1 MARERPRI
9 RFRDGAVAIDRF
21 KVPSKKMTTSVSNL
35 SGTDVRTA
43 VSQCTYVLVTA
54 AYNEE
59 ANIEETIHSVLRQ
72 SLLPACWIIVSD
84 GSVDRTDEIVKK
96 HAEQHRVIRF
106 LRVARAPGR
115 SFGSKV
121 RALRA
126 GSKLLGDVAHD
137 FIGNL
142 DADVSVEPTYFENL
156 IAQFQARPK
165 LGIAGGFV
173 LEEKDGK
180 FQNRRANRS
189 YSVAHAAQIV
199 RRECYEMMGGYAEL
213 EYGGED
219 WHAQTFARMRG
230 WDAEAFPQLGIF
242 HHRHTGEG
250 DNLLRHKFRQGRMDY
265 SLGSDPWFEI
275 LKCMERMP
283 EKPRLVGSLAR
294 FGGFVWSYLAQD
306 TRPVST
312 EFIAFLRKEQRDKM
326 RAVFSGSWK
335 TGVPREQ

>member
-1 MARERPRI
+1 
-9 RFRDGAVAIDRF
+9 
-21 KVPSKKMTTSVSNL
+21 MTTSVSNL
-35 SGTDVRTA
+35 PGADVRTA
-43 VSQCTYVLVTA
+43 GSHCTYVLVTA

-59 ANIEETIHSVLRQ
+59 ANIEATIQSVLGQ
-72 SLLPACWIIVSD
+72 SLLPARWIIVSD

-96 HAEQHRVIRF
+96 YAEQHSFIRF
-106 LRVARAPGR
+106 LRVTRAPGR

-126 GSKLLGDVAHD
+126 GTKLLADVPHD

-142 DADVSVEPTYFENL
+142 DADVSVGPAYFENL
-156 IAQFQARPK
+156 VAQFQARPK

-173 LEEKDGK
+173 LEEKDGQ
-180 FQNRRANRS
+180 FQHRRTNRS

-199 RRECYEMMGGYAEL
+199 RCECYEAIGGYAEL
-213 EYGGED
+213 EFGGED
-219 WHAQTFARMRG
+219 WHAQTYARLRG
-230 WDAEAFPQLGIF
+230 WDAEAFPQLSIF

-265 SLGSDPWFEI
+265 SLGSDPLFEI

-294 FGGFVWSYLAQD
+294 FAGFVSSYMARD
-306 TRPVST
+306 TRPVSS
-312 EFIAFLRKEQRDKM
+312 EFIAFLRNEQRNKM

-335 TGVPREQ
+335 TGIPQD